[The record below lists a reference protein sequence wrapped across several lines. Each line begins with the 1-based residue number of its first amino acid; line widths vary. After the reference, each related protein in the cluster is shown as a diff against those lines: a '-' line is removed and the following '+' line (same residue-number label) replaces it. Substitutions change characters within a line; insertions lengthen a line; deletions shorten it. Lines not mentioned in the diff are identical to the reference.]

1 MAMKRSAVKSGAGRA
16 PETAAVREVA
26 ETTAAVARL
35 AGAPLVLATVV
46 AREGD
51 SWRVRAGGA
60 EALASVDASVDG
72 ALLEAARASGA
83 RVVLELGEAPLIVG
97 TLQTARALTV
107 GRDGDVDVAARAFTV
122 TATEKVVMRVP
133 GAFVMVSSGEVEVF
147 ANRVLTRAR
156 EVARTLAAMIKFN

>member
-1 MAMKRSAVKSGAGRA
+1 MKRSAVRSRAGRA
-16 PETAAVREVA
+16 PEAPLEREAA

-35 AGAPLVLATVV
+35 TGASLVLASVV

-51 SWRVRAGGA
+51 RWRVRAGGA
-60 EALASVDASVDG
+60 EALAALDASVDE
-72 ALLEAARASGA
+72 ALIEAARVAGA

-97 TLQTARALTV
+97 ALQTARAVTV
-107 GRDGDVDVAARAFTV
+107 GRDGDVAVDARAFTV
-122 TATEKVVMRVP
+122 TATEKVVMRAP
-133 GAFVMVSSGEVEVF
+133 GAFVMVSAGEVEVF

>member
-1 MAMKRSAVKSGAGRA
+1 MKRSAVRSGVGRSPEA
-16 PETAAVREVA
+16 PRAREVV
-26 ETTAAVARL
+26 ETTAAVAVL
-35 AGAPLVLATVV
+35 AGPSLVLASVV

-60 EALASVDASVDG
+60 EALATLEASVDA
-72 ALLEAARASGA
+72 ALIEAARASGA
-83 RVVLELGEAPLIVG
+83 RVVLELGEATVIVG

-107 GRDGDVDVAARAFTV
+107 GRDGDVDVDARAFTV

-133 GAFVMVSSGEVEVF
+133 GAFVMVSAGEVEVF